1 MVSVLKDE
9 VKDALFRKASKCTR
23 RNAIGIR
30 ALRRGLYLAQSVFA
44 DVLGVSTATVVAW
57 ENGANTPSPMAC
69 RLMELIEA
77 YPDVLLEAGV
87 VEVNAGGDLR
97 HTSVTRPCGPLL
109 EGRVHR
115 QRA

>member
-23 RNAIGIR
+23 RNAIVRATRPRSWSASRIR

-87 VEVNAGGDLR
+87 VEVNAGGD
-97 HTSVTRPCGPLL
+97 
-109 EGRVHR
+109 
-115 QRA
+115 A